1 MSDKTL
7 SPDGKFMWTG
17 SEWIPAPP
25 ISPPPSEQLPSNILS
40 MQDSVMSGDIVHN
53 TVINNDTTAVTSAVI
68 EALHQ
73 LGMLSQSD
81 LRATPT
87 TLVEEVVLPASFQIG
102 DHVEYHSPTNQRW
115 LDRCQVIGINLDG
128 T

>member
-53 TVINNDTTAVTSAVI
+53 TVINNDTNAVTSAVI

-73 LGMLSQSD
+73 LGMLSEKD
-81 LRATPT
+81 RKVTPT
-87 TLVEEVVLPASFQIG
+87 TLVEDVVLPASFQIG
-102 DHVEYHSPTNQRW
+102 DHVE
-115 LDRCQVIGINLDG
+115 
-128 T
+128 